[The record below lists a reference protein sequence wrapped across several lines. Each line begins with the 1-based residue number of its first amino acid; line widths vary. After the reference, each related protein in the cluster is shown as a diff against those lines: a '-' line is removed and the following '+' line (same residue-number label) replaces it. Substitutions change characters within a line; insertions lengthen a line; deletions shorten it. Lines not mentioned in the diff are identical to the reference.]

1 MDKSRNKKSNSNSAS
16 KDDLNLDNNYG
27 SNIDAD
33 EQFQKN
39 ENLDEDYIDESD
51 MSEEIEQKIDLVY
64 EKNKKNINNKE
75 NNAIF
80 QDIKEEKKKKEK
92 YDKKIMKNNF
102 NDYFEA
108 SSNKIEDYYEVNYSE
123 LNKYDLKIDQ
133 YTEYY
138 KLLEKGKIFPS
149 LKLQKNK
156 NNSQE
161 QENNN
166 IINQWNLFNLIYELI
181 YQDFNIFLYGF
192 GSKINL
198 IYEFIKD
205 FQMKYNYYSNVPLYI
220 ISCNLNN
227 SEVSMKVIINKIE
240 SCLMTEFEK
249 YYGKD
254 NEKKFSSES
263 THHGQIIKINT
274 IYKKILNKFKKKADE
289 EEEEEKD
296 SSLEEN
302 EKEQEKIKIKKE
314 KGNEDENEI
323 NNDIFDDYMPFRILL
338 IIHNIGSSTGQSK
351 LFQENLSELAY
362 KLSFVNLVVTCENLA
377 IPYYWTS
384 EVKDKFKF
392 CFLKFNTYEPY
403 DTEIDENNSIKG
415 GNNLK
420 GGEGLREILSSFT
433 ETQNKLIKEIAILT
447 LKNDYDSL
455 TQKGLIEYFVKTGK
469 GIATDIQKLETLLLE
484 AIDHEII
491 SLKIS
496 SVNNKEIYKMNFDR
510 NIIEK
515 IAEGEFTQK

>member
-1 MDKSRNKKSNSNSAS
+1 
-16 KDDLNLDNNYG
+16 
-27 SNIDAD
+27 
-33 EQFQKN
+33 
-39 ENLDEDYIDESD
+39 
-51 MSEEIEQKIDLVY
+51 
-64 EKNKKNINNKE
+64 
-75 NNAIF
+75 
-80 QDIKEEKKKKEK
+80 
-92 YDKKIMKNNF
+92 
-102 NDYFEA
+102 
-108 SSNKIEDYYEVNYSE
+108 
-123 LNKYDLKIDQ
+123 
-133 YTEYY
+133 
-138 KLLEKGKIFPS
+138 
-149 LKLQKNK
+149 
-156 NNSQE
+156 
-161 QENNN
+161 
-166 IINQWNLFNLIYELI
+166 
-181 YQDFNIFLYGF
+181 
-192 GSKINL
+192 
-198 IYEFIKD
+198 
-205 FQMKYNYYSNVPLYI
+205 
-220 ISCNLNN
+220 
-227 SEVSMKVIINKIE
+227 
-240 SCLMTEFEK
+240 MTEFEK

-254 NEKKFSSES
+254 FEKKFASES

-274 IYKKILNKFKKKADE
+274 IYKKILNEFKKKTDE
-289 EEEEEKD
+289 EKKN
-296 SSLEEN
+296 SNLGEEN
-302 EKEQEKIKIKKE
+302 IEKQETVKIKKE

-323 NNDIFDDYMPFRILL
+323 NNDIFDDFMPFRILL

-362 KLSFVNLVVTCENLA
+362 KLSFVNLIVTCENLA

-403 DTEIDENNSIKG
+403 DIEIDENNSIKG

-491 SLKIS
+491 SLKLS
-496 SVNNKEIYKMNFDR
+496 SVNNKEIYKMNFER

-515 IAEGEFTQK
+515 IAEGEFIQKQA